1 MPDQEPSRHVLEIIP
16 RAMRLIR
23 GEMRQHAKGQL
34 TVPQFRIL
42 VRLNKFNTQTHKELA
57 EWMGVT
63 PATLTRMID
72 TLVKRRLV
80 SRNTGKS
87 DRRITF
93 LNPTATGRALAQ
105 KYHDHINSLIRKR
118 IDALSSSDHAAL
130 KEGIRVL
137 SLIFPDSSLI

>member
-1 MPDQEPSRHVLEIIP
+1 
-16 RAMRLIR
+16 
-23 GEMRQHAKGQL
+23 
-34 TVPQFRIL
+34 
-42 VRLNKFNTQTHKELA
+42 
-57 EWMGVT
+57 MGVT